1 MKIKLTPLI
10 KIYKSTVN
18 NTLYVMIRYFYNKID
33 TNNAFYLLVRKI
45 SGEGRPSSQNLINYK
60 TK

>member
-18 NTLYVMIRYFYNKID
+18 NTLYVMIRFVNFI
-33 TNNAFYLLVRKI
+33 TNSILIMRFIYLCEKSVEREDLPV
-45 SGEGRPSSQNLINYK
+45 
-60 TK
+60 